1 MAAIAADHLRRM
13 LDHHEKIAAEQR
25 DSNPKPVDPQL
36 KMPLIGEAR
45 RLEPPMPKRGRPR
58 TKKPIQLKLG
68 D

>member
-13 LDHHEKIAAEQR
+13 LDHQEKIEAEQR
-25 DSNPKPVDPQL
+25 DSSPNPVDPQF
-36 KMPLIGEAR
+36 KIPLIGEAR
-45 RLEPPMPKRGRPR
+45 RLEPPTPRRGRPR